1 MSDAMWINR
10 YGPAIAAFHS
20 GLLLLALYFGWV
32 VIAGGSPVTPELYG
46 PAVYAI
52 PAIVWAGGQTVGA
65 GLSVLGAVI
74 GGRWGGVSLILGSL
88 VSIAFYGFLAAA
100 ASLAAQGTLVQ
111 GACMT
116 LTTPGAVLS
125 LIAGVGAVWDGNW
138 R

>member
-1 MSDAMWINR
+1 MNWIDR
-10 YGPAIAAFHS
+10 YGPAFMAFHG

-32 VIAGGSPVTPELYG
+32 VVAGGSPVTPELYG

-65 GLSVLGAVI
+65 GLCVI
-74 GGRWGGVSLILGSL
+74 GAALGGRSGGWCMIIGAMVS
-88 VSIAFYGFLAAA
+88 VAFYGFLAAA

-116 LTTPGAVLS
+116 LTTPGAVLT
-125 LIAGVGAVWDGNW
+125 LIAGVGAVTDGNGS
-138 R
+138 